1 MTHPANVLREID
13 YIPNMGITVP
23 GGCNL
28 SMRVWRPVNT
38 LGNPIPAILEHL
50 PHHKRDG
57 TAPRDATRGIAGY
70 HHTLFDGGL
79 SRR

>member
-1 MTHPANVLREID
+1 MTRPANVLREID

-38 LGNPIPAILEHL
+38 LGNPTPAILDVQRH
-50 PHHKRDG
+50 R
-57 TAPRDATRGIAGY
+57 
-70 HHTLFDGGL
+70 
-79 SRR
+79 

>member
-50 PHHKRDG
+50 LQNPGHLSKESY
-57 TAPRDATRGIAGY
+57 ALEQGILR
-70 HHTLFDGGL
+70 T
-79 SRR
+79 